1 MRKLSFKNILY
12 MNNKDLNDELTINK
26 ETVWSI
32 GVGSVNVLNCIEAI
46 L

>member
-1 MRKLSFKNILY
+1 

-32 GVGSVNVLNCIEAI
+32 EVGSVNVLNCIEAI